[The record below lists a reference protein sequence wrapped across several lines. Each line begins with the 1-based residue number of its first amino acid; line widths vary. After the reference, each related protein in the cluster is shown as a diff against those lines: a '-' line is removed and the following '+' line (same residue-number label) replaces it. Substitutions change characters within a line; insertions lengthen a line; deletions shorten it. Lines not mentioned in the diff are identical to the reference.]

1 MNVNLIFD
9 DFLIF
14 YQHKNLSSHQ
24 YDDIQRFNRRKNQ
37 INKQIQ
43 NKMAAKKKNNMDDMA
58 KIMNIIDLINCD
70 VDQSIN
76 QSIIFLS
83 IDLSSFIAKNTT
95 TIMDVDCLLL
105 LYCITTNNKRSLYI
119 RI

>member
-14 YQHKNLSSHQ
+14 YPHKNLSSHQ

-43 NKMAAKKKNNMDDMA
+43 NKMAAKK
-58 KIMNIIDLINCD
+58 
-70 VDQSIN
+70 
-76 QSIIFLS
+76 
-83 IDLSSFIAKNTT
+83 
-95 TIMDVDCLLL
+95 TIWQKL
-105 LYCITTNNKRSLYI
+105 
-119 RI
+119 